1 MSCRRGKLRVVHLG
15 GTTVIYSFFPMHTCR
30 LYQTTFR
37 GCMWFYTVIQL
48 TSNCQ
53 RTCCL
58 KAAFTTSQV
67 FFCFF
72 VCFCFF
78 YEWVKEITILHPY
91 RLWLQCARLHEASQS
106 HLQAKEVDQD
116 FGGENQTA
124 AQVLPHWGEV
134 SLPQQ
139 FLCTDSWSWDSGRIP
154 NAQTHT
160 LLHQDCKVH
169 HYSTGVQ
176 PG

>member
-1 MSCRRGKLRVVHLG
+1 MQIISDHFQRLHVVLYSYLHIKLSKDLLFKSCFHYKSRF
-15 GTTVIYSFFPMHTCR
+15 S
-30 LYQTTFR
+30 
-37 GCMWFYTVIQL
+37 
-48 TSNCQ
+48 
-53 RTCCL
+53 
-58 KAAFTTSQV
+58 V
-67 FFCFF
+67 FLF
-72 VCFCFF
+72 VFVF

-139 FLCTDSWSWDSGRIP
+139 FLCTNSWSWDSGRIP

-169 HYSTGVQ
+169 HYSTRVQ